1 MNLHEIAERHGLIFG
16 NCPEFPESSEQ
27 IFAAMRES
35 VLAEREA
42 CAELCEKMKSE
53 AWRDAVAT
61 KAHNTAASNC
71 AAAIRAR
78 SNAALRGDSGLIAGV
93 PLESTVIR
101 GDGEC

>member
-1 MNLHEIAERHGLIFG
+1 MDFREIAERNGLVFG

-27 IFAAMRES
+27 IFAAMREA

-42 CAELCEKMKSE
+42 CAELCERMKSE
-53 AWRDAVAT
+53 AWRNADVT

-78 SNAALRGDSGLIAGV
+78 SNAKISRPREAG
-93 PLESTVIR
+93 E
-101 GDGEC
+101 